1 MHVGYYKGLLRYM
14 VGITVPDDRDG
25 VWLTVNGATRHWA
38 EGFDFLWDD
47 TYPHAVY
54 NTTNQTRIILYM
66 DVERTVLPW
75 LGRVLNN
82 FLLTLLKS
90 TGIAEAEI
98 SKTETVARL

>member
-1 MHVGYYKGLLRYM
+1 
-14 VGITVPDDRDG
+14 
-25 VWLTVNGATRHWA
+25 
-38 EGFDFLWDD
+38 
-47 TYPHAVY
+47 
-54 NTTNQTRIILYM
+54 
-66 DVERTVLPW
+66 VERTVLPW